1 MNEYKVRTFLLAL
14 LVDIVVRE
22 SSPIRNLK
30 DWEASDVRYVPFDVY
45 SSTYRTVSLATILES
60 DLSIITRYYTISKT
74 ETFSLAVRCVVR
86 CGTEFVRVAK
96 VRRFVSRQQALSDVT
111 MSASVNTTM
120 LTNHTAAIHPIPP
133 TEVALRSF
141 ELGSIPASI
150 MLFGSLFT
158 IFAPQPPPKAIA
170 HAMQHLA
177 AGIMICAIAMEL
189 VPPMRRAKDLSNV
202 LALVL
207 GFSLGVL
214 VMVALSIFL
223 HECESESEKECEGDP
238 DDVEAA
244 ESEALLNGEL
254 DDTADDRSR
263 SLLRSEERPLQTRAK
278 SVASTKS
285 SSSSAASSSV
295 RSFLRSKV
303 GQAYTHMSEESG
315 DNINKM
321 EIMRGVKAP
330 SHSRP
335 DARWSGCLPDT
346 NGFPWLFTL

>member
-1 MNEYKVRTFLLAL
+1 
-14 LVDIVVRE
+14 
-22 SSPIRNLK
+22 
-30 DWEASDVRYVPFDVY
+30 
-45 SSTYRTVSLATILES
+45 
-60 DLSIITRYYTISKT
+60 
-74 ETFSLAVRCVVR
+74 
-86 CGTEFVRVAK
+86 
-96 VRRFVSRQQALSDVT
+96 
-111 MSASVNTTM
+111 MSASVDTAM
-120 LTNHTAAIHPIPP
+120 LTNHTAAIHPMPS

-150 MLFGSLFT
+150 MLFGSLVT

-177 AGIMICAIAMEL
+177 AGIMLCAIATEL
-189 VPPMRRAKDLSNV
+189 MPPMRRAKGLSNV

-223 HECESESEKECEGDP
+223 GECESESEKECEGDP

-263 SLLRSEERPLQTRAK
+263 SLLRYEERPLQARAK
-278 SVASTKS
+278 SVASTK

-303 GQAYTHMSEESG
+303 GQAYTHMSEESD

-330 SHSRP
+330 CHPRP
-335 DARWSGCLPDT
+335 DAMWNGCLPDT

>member
-1 MNEYKVRTFLLAL
+1 
-14 LVDIVVRE
+14 
-22 SSPIRNLK
+22 
-30 DWEASDVRYVPFDVY
+30 
-45 SSTYRTVSLATILES
+45 
-60 DLSIITRYYTISKT
+60 
-74 ETFSLAVRCVVR
+74 
-86 CGTEFVRVAK
+86 
-96 VRRFVSRQQALSDVT
+96 
-111 MSASVNTTM
+111 MSASVDTAM
-120 LTNHTAAIHPIPP
+120 LTNHTAAIHPMPS

-150 MLFGSLFT
+150 MLFGSLVT

-177 AGIMICAIAMEL
+177 AGIMLCAIATEL
-189 VPPMRRAKDLSNV
+189 MPPMRRAKGLSNV

-223 HECESESEKECEGDP
+223 GECESESEKECEGDP

-263 SLLRSEERPLQTRAK
+263 SLLRYEERPLQARAK
-278 SVASTKS
+278 SVASTK

-303 GQAYTHMSEESG
+303 GQAYTHMSEESD

-330 SHSRP
+330 CHPRP
-335 DARWSGCLPDT
+335 DAMWSGCLPDT

>member
-1 MNEYKVRTFLLAL
+1 
-14 LVDIVVRE
+14 
-22 SSPIRNLK
+22 
-30 DWEASDVRYVPFDVY
+30 
-45 SSTYRTVSLATILES
+45 
-60 DLSIITRYYTISKT
+60 
-74 ETFSLAVRCVVR
+74 
-86 CGTEFVRVAK
+86 
-96 VRRFVSRQQALSDVT
+96 
-111 MSASVNTTM
+111 MSASVDTAM
-120 LTNHTAAIHPIPP
+120 LTNHTAAIHPMPS

-150 MLFGSLFT
+150 MLFGSLVT

-177 AGIMICAIAMEL
+177 AGIMLCAIATEL
-189 VPPMRRAKDLSNV
+189 MPPMRRAKGLSNV

-223 HECESESEKECEGDP
+223 GECESESEKECERDP
-238 DDVEAA
+238 DDVEAT

-263 SLLRSEERPLQTRAK
+263 SLLRYEERPLQARAK
-278 SVASTKS
+278 SVASTK

-303 GQAYTHMSEESG
+303 GQAYTHMSEESD

-335 DARWSGCLPDT
+335 DARWSCCLPDT

>member
-1 MNEYKVRTFLLAL
+1 
-14 LVDIVVRE
+14 
-22 SSPIRNLK
+22 
-30 DWEASDVRYVPFDVY
+30 
-45 SSTYRTVSLATILES
+45 
-60 DLSIITRYYTISKT
+60 
-74 ETFSLAVRCVVR
+74 
-86 CGTEFVRVAK
+86 
-96 VRRFVSRQQALSDVT
+96 
-111 MSASVNTTM
+111 MSASVDTAM
-120 LTNHTAAIHPIPP
+120 LTNHTAAIHPMPS

-150 MLFGSLFT
+150 MLFGSLVT

-177 AGIMICAIAMEL
+177 AGIMLCAIATEL
-189 VPPMRRAKDLSNV
+189 MPPMRRAKGLSNV

-223 HECESESEKECEGDP
+223 DECESESEKECEGDP

-263 SLLRSEERPLQTRAK
+263 SLLRYEERPLQARAK
-278 SVASTKS
+278 SVASTK

>member
-1 MNEYKVRTFLLAL
+1 
-14 LVDIVVRE
+14 
-22 SSPIRNLK
+22 
-30 DWEASDVRYVPFDVY
+30 
-45 SSTYRTVSLATILES
+45 
-60 DLSIITRYYTISKT
+60 
-74 ETFSLAVRCVVR
+74 
-86 CGTEFVRVAK
+86 
-96 VRRFVSRQQALSDVT
+96 

-120 LTNHTAAIHPIPP
+120 LTNHTAAIHPMPS

-177 AGIMICAIAMEL
+177 AGITICAIAMEL
-189 VPPMRRAKDLSNV
+189 VPPMRRAKHLSNV

-223 HECESESEKECEGDP
+223 DECESESEKECERDP

-330 SHSRP
+330 CHPRP
-335 DARWSGCLPDT
+335 DAMWSGCLPDT